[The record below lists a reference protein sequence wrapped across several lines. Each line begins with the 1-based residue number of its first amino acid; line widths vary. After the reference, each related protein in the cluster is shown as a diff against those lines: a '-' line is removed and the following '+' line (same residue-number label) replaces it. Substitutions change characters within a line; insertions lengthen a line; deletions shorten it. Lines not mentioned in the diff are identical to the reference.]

1 MDDQTPEELILP
13 DDYQTRYDTPE
24 GHKSGFV
31 TIVGRPNA
39 GKSTLLNGF
48 MQQKI
53 AIVTPR
59 PQTTRTNQLGIIS
72 EEHYQMV
79 FIDTPGL
86 ISDPRHKL
94 DEFMR
99 DSALDTLTDADVIVW
114 MVDVSQRPLAEA
126 KQIASQL
133 TAIAEH
139 KTVILGLNK
148 LDLLKAEQVMPHT
161 TEWRSLLPEDTAW
174 IAFSALQGNGRS
186 ELFQMIID
194 ALPEGPRYYP
204 LDQITDVYVRD
215 IAGELIREQI
225 MLQLREEIPYSTAVK
240 ILDFKERDNGTT
252 YVSANIYVERDTHKR
267 IIIGKKGSQLRRIGA
282 GARKEIEDLIQG
294 KVFLELWV
302 KVEPKWRTQERS
314 LKQLGYSKDE

>member
-1 MDDQTPEELILP
+1 MDEQTPEELILP
-13 DDYQTRYDTPE
+13 DDYETRYDTPE

-72 EEHYQMV
+72 EENYQMI

-99 DSALDTLTDADVIVW
+99 DSALDTLGDADVVVW
-114 MVDVSQRPLAEA
+114 VVDVSQRPFAEA
-126 KQIASQL
+126 KQIGQQL
-133 TAIAEH
+133 SAIAND
-139 KTVILGLNK
+139 KTIILALNK
-148 LDLLKAEQVMPHT
+148 LDLLKAEEVMPHT
-161 TEWRSLLPEDTAW
+161 EEWRALLPEETAW
-174 IAFSALQGNGRS
+174 VAFSALQGNGRS

-204 LDQITDVYVRD
+204 VEQITDVYVRD
-215 IAGELIREQI
+215 MAAELIREQL

-240 ILDFKERDNGTT
+240 ILEFKERDNGIT
-252 YVSANIYVERDTHKR
+252 YVSANIFVERDNHKR

-282 GARKEIEDLIQG
+282 SARKEIEELIQG

-302 KVEPKWRTQERS
+302 KVEPKWRTQEQS
-314 LKQLGYSKDE
+314 LKRLGYSKNE